1 MRRQEDRDPTPI
13 ADALHRAMRA
23 RRLSAREVTRGMPG
37 RQYATT
43 YKILAGTSRDPK
55 TSTLLALCRA
65 IDIDPDELLDAHQPA
80 LEPEGEALLDE
91 AEALDAADR
100 RLLVDLVRAVARRR
114 SSP

>member
-1 MRRQEDRDPTPI
+1 MHRQEDRDPTPI

-37 RQYATT
+37 QQYATT
-43 YKILAGTSRDPK
+43 YKILAGTSRDPR

-65 IDIDPDELLDAHQPA
+65 IEVDPDEMLDAYRPA
-80 LEPEGEALLDE
+80 LEPEAEALLDE
-91 AEALDAADR
+91 AEALDEQDR
-100 RLLVDLVRAVARRR
+100 ELLVVLVRAVARRR